1 MKRQKIFI
9 SAFLIICTMAFA
21 GCGSAGN
28 GNEDALS
35 VDTITADEIAD
46 EVVKEATDENAEEQN
61 MDGATGDVTD
71 EAIATGLSFNVPS
84 GMRENEDIPGYYV
97 SEHYADDYAS
107 VFYQESNYDDRYSLL
122 TEETIAELMQAM
134 YSDTY
139 GIDTVID
146 VKAFNR
152 INFDGYEGYYLSIEY
167 NVDDVIIESE
177 EYSIISGD
185 KIYSITYA
193 QKKDSGW
200 HVKYEQS
207 VNSLQV
213 R

>member
-9 SAFLIICTMAFA
+9 GAFLIICIIAFA
-21 GCGSAGN
+21 GCGSKRNDNA
-28 GNEDALS
+28 EALS
-35 VDTITADEIAD
+35 GEAVTAEETADETIG
-46 EVVKEATDENAEEQN
+46 EATEEQN
-61 MDGATGDVTD
+61 MDETTEDDTD
-71 EAIATGLSFNVPS
+71 EAVATGLIFDVPS
-84 GMRENEDIPGYYV
+84 GMREHADIPGYYL
-97 SEHYADDYAS
+97 SEKYSDDYAS
-107 VFYQESNYDDRYSLL
+107 VCYQESNYDDRYSLL
-122 TEETIAELMQAM
+122 TEETIAELMQNM
-134 YSDTY
+134 YSDVY

-167 NVDDVIIESE
+167 NVDDVTIESE

-213 R
+213 IQ

>member
-9 SAFLIICTMAFA
+9 GAFLIICAMAFG
-21 GCGSAGN
+21 GCGSDGN
-28 GNEDALS
+28 DNADAMS
-35 VDTITADEIAD
+35 DKTITADEAAD
-46 EVVKEATDENAEEQN
+46 ETAGEAIEEQN
-61 MDGATGDVTD
+61 MDVATDDETD
-71 EAIATGLSFNVPS
+71 EAIANGLLFDVPS
-84 GMRENEDIPGYYV
+84 GMKGNADIPGYYI
-97 SEHYADDYAS
+97 SENYSEDYAS
-107 VFYQESNYDDRYSLL
+107 VYYQESNYDDRYSLL

-167 NVDDVIIESE
+167 NVDDVMIESE

-213 R
+213 IQ